1 MKKLIALIVTL
12 LAMSLLFTGCGGE
25 KNIENNKSETEIS
38 ETVQSSQTSSTNLK
52 DLKQGDEVSV
62 VGQVA
67 SSSLVNGD
75 TLWVQVKQSDDSFVV
90 YHCQL
95 KSDYIDKA
103 AELKLGSIAKIK
115 GLFMSFS
122 EFEQENT
129 ADLVQLYDCEL
140 TE

>member
-1 MKKLIALIVTL
+1 MKKLIAVIVAL

-25 KNIENNKSETEIS
+25 KKTESDKSETETS
-38 ETVQSSQTSSTNLK
+38 ETVQSSQTSSANLK

-95 KSDYIDKA
+95 KSDYIGKA

-129 ADLVQLYDCEL
+129 ADLAQLYDCEL

>member
-1 MKKLIALIVTL
+1 MKKLTALIMAL
-12 LAMSLLFTGCGGE
+12 LALSMILAGCGSEKQTESNKGE
-25 KNIENNKSETEIS
+25 AQVSEKT
-38 ETVQSSQTSSTNLK
+38 QSSQTSSMNIK
-52 DLKQGDEVSV
+52 DLKQGDEISI

-103 AELKLGSIAKIK
+103 AVLKLGSIAKIK
-115 GLFMSFS
+115 GFFMSFS

-129 ADLVQLYDCEL
+129 AELVQLYDCEL